1 MSCCVSRTEL
11 HSQVVA
17 CASMDGRA
25 QSSAQTFQR
34 LLALPGNSVVAVCGF
49 KNIDPEL
56 QSSIVPLDIPDQ
68 VVAQFLFVSF
78 AKQLR
83 DRGLVPLG
91 IVQ

>member
-1 MSCCVSRTEL
+1 
-11 HSQVVA
+11 
-17 CASMDGRA
+17 
-25 QSSAQTFQR
+25 
-34 LLALPGNSVVAVCGF
+34 VCGF